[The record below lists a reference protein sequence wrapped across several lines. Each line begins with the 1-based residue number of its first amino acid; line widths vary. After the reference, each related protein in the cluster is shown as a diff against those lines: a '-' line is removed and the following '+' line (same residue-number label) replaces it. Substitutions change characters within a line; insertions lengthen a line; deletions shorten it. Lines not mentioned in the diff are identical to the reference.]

1 MTAKQKA
8 ARAKFKAVVQEAK
21 KLRAKNP
28 KLTQAQAVKQAWA
41 MSYSKSGKSKLG
53 ESSHKDTKSHNVNI
67 RVVSG
72 WTKGGTRM
80 LEKKE
85 APIKKLKNVRVY
97 RAAKNSEILKPGTFR
112 RFTVLSG
119 LFDTTIIKELDDLK
133 KQYFQLA
140 KKYHPDAGGTTIQF
154 QELQAEYEK
163 LLNNLLKGSSF
174 NAEQKQNEIVIDKAI
189 RDVIDSLI
197 NIENINIELIG
208 KWLWISGNTY
218 PVRQTLKSSGL
229 VFIKKENKPY
239 WVYKGVESKSRGK
252 TSMEDIKK
260 KYGVQEM
267 KAPSTKKIGN
277 IPAIN
282 RSKLKKSLLKLKRAL
297 DKRPV

>member
-97 RAAKNSEILKPGTFR
+97 RAAKNSEILKPGTFK

-119 LFDTTIIKELDDLK
+119 LFLS
-133 KQYFQLA
+133 QLA
-140 KKYHPDAGGTTIQF
+140 DPA
-154 QELQAEYEK
+154 A
-163 LLNNLLKGSSF
+163 LL
-174 NAEQKQNEIVIDKAI
+174 IDRK
-189 RDVIDSLI
+189 
-197 NIENINIELIG
+197 
-208 KWLWISGNTY
+208 
-218 PVRQTLKSSGL
+218 
-229 VFIKKENKPY
+229 
-239 WVYKGVESKSRGK
+239 
-252 TSMEDIKK
+252 
-260 KYGVQEM
+260 
-267 KAPSTKKIGN
+267 
-277 IPAIN
+277 
-282 RSKLKKSLLKLKRAL
+282 
-297 DKRPV
+297 